1 MHGQL
6 KPESDNVMDRM
17 REVGT
22 GHPDYAGLKKEW
34 TRLVDREWQRM
45 SRILDREDKERF
57 LSGCEVK
64 VAGAVERMARDV
76 S

>member
-17 REVGT
+17 REVGPK
-22 GHPDYAGLKKEW
+22 HHDYAGLKKEW
-34 TRLVDREWQRM
+34 VRLVDEEWKRL

-64 VAGAVERMARDV
+64 VAGAVERIAKDV